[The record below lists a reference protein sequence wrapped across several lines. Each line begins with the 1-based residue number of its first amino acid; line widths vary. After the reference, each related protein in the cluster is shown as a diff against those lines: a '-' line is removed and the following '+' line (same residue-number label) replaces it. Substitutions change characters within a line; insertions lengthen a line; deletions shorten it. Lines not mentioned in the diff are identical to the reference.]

1 MTSTLTSTDRYQAA
15 YEQRQAAD
23 DQFAALRAEAYKRFE
38 SVGFPIARKGNE
50 RWKYTNI
57 ASIARTEYQIS
68 ESVTSPIS
76 IDDIKPHLPAGDS
89 WHTLAFVNGVYSDEL
104 STIGDGQTGITVERL
119 ATTDVVLLDQ
129 LGSVAHIDK
138 DDGFGALNTALFE
151 DGAIVRVSGEVDFES
166 PVHLLFVTTEQAQ
179 PTLTSPRVLV
189 IAEKFSKS
197 LLIESHIGLEAGVG
211 FSNAVT
217 EVIVDEGASLSH
229 YRIMEKGHESFHIG
243 TTRVQQERDSNYTSL
258 SFAFG
263 ARIGRDDLHV
273 LLDGPGS
280 ECMLNGL
287 YMTSETDH
295 LDNHISLTHAKPHA
309 TSKQMYK
316 GILTGKSKAVF
327 SGQVL
332 VEQDAQ
338 KTYAVQRDMN
348 LLLSDGAEVDT
359 KPSLL
364 IYADDVQCFHGAAA
378 GEVDED
384 AIFYM
389 LSRGIDPETASRIL
403 ITAYADE
410 IIDYVE
416 NESLQ
421 GYLKNSVA
429 KLLPVF
435 HF

>member
-15 YEQRQAAD
+15 YQERIAVG
-23 DQFAALRAEAYKRFE
+23 DQFSALREKAYRRFE
-38 SVGFPIARKGNE
+38 SVGFPVARKGNE

-57 ASIARTEYQIS
+57 APIARAEYQIS
-68 ESVTSPIS
+68 ITADSSPT
-76 IDDIKPHLPAGDS
+76 IDEIRSQLPFGDT
-89 WHTLAFVNGVYSDEL
+89 WQTIAFVDGIFSEGL
-104 STIGDGQTGITVERL
+104 STVGDGRPGVSIERL
-119 ATTDVVLLDQ
+119 SATDSPLTSE
-129 LGSVAHIDK
+129 LGSIAQVDE
-138 DDGFGALNTALFE
+138 DDGFGALNTAVFA
-151 DGAIVRVSGEVDFES
+151 DGAVILLNGEIDAES
-166 PVHLLFVTTEQAQ
+166 PVHVLFVTTERSQ
-179 PTLTSPRVLV
+179 PTMTSPRVLV
-189 IAEKFSKS
+189 IAEKFSKAV
-197 LLIESHIGLEAGVG
+197 LIESHIGLESGVQ

-217 EVIVDEGASLSH
+217 EVAVGEGASLSH
-229 YRIMEKGHESFHIG
+229 YRILEKGHESFHIG
-243 TTRVQQERDSNYTSL
+243 TTRVRQEKDSSYTSV

-280 ECMLNGL
+280 ECTLNGL
-287 YMTSETDH
+287 YMTSASDH

-309 TSKQMYK
+309 TSKQLYK

-332 VEQDAQ
+332 VEKDAQ

-389 LSRGIDPETASRIL
+389 LSRGLDRETASRIL

-410 IIDYVE
+410 IINHVE
-416 NESLQ
+416 TESLRAH
-421 GYLKNSVA
+421 LRKSVD

>member
-15 YEQRQAAD
+15 YERRQLAS
-23 DQFAALRAEAYKRFE
+23 DQFAAIREQAYKRFE
-38 SVGFPIARKGNE
+38 SVGLPIARKGNE

-57 ASIARTEYQIS
+57 APIARTEFQIAD
-68 ESVTSPIS
+68 SVGAPVSLAH
-76 IDDIKPHLPAGDS
+76 IKPHLPVGDS
-89 WHTLAFVNGVYSDEL
+89 WRTLAFVDGIYSDEL
-104 STIGDGQTGITVERL
+104 STIGNDQTAITVERL
-119 ATTDVVLLDQ
+119 ATSSVSLSEQ
-129 LGSVAHIDK
+129 IGSVAHINE
-138 DDGFGALNTALFE
+138 DDGFGSLNTALFA
-151 DGAIVRVSGEVDFES
+151 DGAVVRMSGEIDSES
-166 PVHLLFVTTEQAQ
+166 PVHVLFVTTEQPHA
-179 PTLTSPRVLV
+179 TLTSPRVLV

-197 LLIESHIGLEAGVG
+197 VLIESHIGLETGVH

-217 EVIVDEGASLSH
+217 EVIVEEGASLSH
-229 YRIMEKGHESFHIG
+229 YRILEKGHESFHIG
-243 TTRVQQERDSNYTSL
+243 TTRVRLEKDSSYTSI
-258 SFAFG
+258 SFAFA

-280 ECMLNGL
+280 ECTLNGL

-309 TSKQMYK
+309 TSKQLYK

-332 VEQDAQ
+332 VEKDAQ

-410 IIDYVE
+410 IIDFVE
-416 NESLQ
+416 TDSLRAH
-421 GYLKNSVA
+421 LKKSVA

>member
-15 YEQRQAAD
+15 YEQRQAASD
-23 DQFAALRAEAYKRFE
+23 KFAALRTQAYERFE

-57 ASIARTEYQIS
+57 APIARTEFRIPDS
-68 ESVTSPIS
+68 ATAPVSL
-76 IDDIKPHLPAGDS
+76 DDIKQHLPVDDS
-89 WHTLAFVNGVYSDEL
+89 WRTLAFVDGVYSNEL
-104 STIGDGQTGITVERL
+104 STIGNDK
-119 ATTDVVLLDQ
+119 TDVVIERFATANVSLAEE
-129 LGSVAHIDK
+129 LGSVAHIEE
-138 DDGFGALNTALFE
+138 DDGFGSLNTALFA
-151 DGAIVRVSGEVDFES
+151 DGAIVRFSGEIDSES
-166 PVHLLFVTTEQAQ
+166 PVHLLFVTTEHEH

-189 IAEKFSKS
+189 VAEKFSKS
-197 LLIESHIGLEAGVG
+197 VLIESHIGLETGVQ

-217 EVIVDEGASLSH
+217 EVIVEEGASLTH
-229 YRIMEKGHESFHIG
+229 YRILEKGHESFHIG
-243 TTRVQQERDSNYTSL
+243 TTRVRQEKDSSYTSM

-280 ECMLNGL
+280 ECTLNGL

-309 TSKQMYK
+309 TSKQLYK

-332 VEQDAQ
+332 VEKDAQ

-348 LLLSDGAEVDT
+348 LLLSEGAEVDT

-384 AIFYM
+384 AVFYM

-410 IIDYVE
+410 IIEFVE
-416 NESLQ
+416 TESLKAH
-421 GYLKNSVA
+421 LKKSVA

>member
-15 YEQRQAAD
+15 HEQRQAAN
-23 DQFAALRAEAYKRFE
+23 DQFTALRAQAYKRFE
-38 SVGFPIARKGNE
+38 AVGFPVARKGNE

-57 ASIARTEYQIS
+57 APIARGEYEIS
-68 ESVTSPIS
+68 ESPASANIEE
-76 IDDIKPHLPAGDS
+76 IKPQLPSGDS
-89 WHTLAFVNGVYSDEL
+89 WQTMAFVNGVYSDEL
-104 STIGDGQTGITVERL
+104 STIDGSQSEITVERL
-119 ATTDVVLLDQ
+119 ATTDASLSDR
-129 LGSVAHIDK
+129 LGSVAQIDE
-138 DDGFGALNTALFE
+138 DDGFGALNTALFA
-151 DGAIVRVSGEVDFES
+151 DCAVVRVTGEVDTKS
-166 PVHLLFVTTEQAQ
+166 PLQLLFVTTEQPQ

-197 LLIESHIGLEAGVG
+197 VLIESHIGLESGVS

-217 EVIVDEGASLSH
+217 EVIVEEGASLSH
-229 YRIMEKGHESFHIG
+229 YRILEKGHESFHIG
-243 TTRVQQERDSNYTSL
+243 TTRVRQGKDSSYTSQ

-280 ECMLNGL
+280 ECTLNGL
-287 YMTSETDH
+287 YMTSESDH
-295 LDNHISLTHAKPHA
+295 IDNHISLTHAKPHA
-309 TSKQMYK
+309 TSKQLYK
-316 GILTGKSKAVF
+316 GILTGNSKAVF

-378 GEVDED
+378 GEVDKD

-389 LSRGIDPETASRIL
+389 LSRGIDAETASRIL

-410 IIDYVE
+410 VINFVE
-416 NESLQ
+416 TESLQ
-421 GYLKNSVA
+421 AHLKKSVA

>member
-1 MTSTLTSTDRYQAA
+1 MTSILTSTDRYKAA
-15 YEQRQAAD
+15 YEQRQAASD
-23 DQFAALRAEAYKRFE
+23 KFAALRTKGYKRFE

-57 ASIARTEYQIS
+57 APIARTEFEIS
-68 ESVTSPIS
+68 DSAAASLS
-76 IDDIKPHLPAGDS
+76 IDDIKSHLPVGDS
-89 WHTLAFVNGVYSDEL
+89 WRTLAFVDGLYSDEL
-104 STIGDGQTGITVERL
+104 STIGNDQTDVIVERFATANVSL
-119 ATTDVVLLDQ
+119 AEEI
-129 LGSVAHIDK
+129 GSVAHIDE
-138 DDGFGALNTALFE
+138 DDGFASLNTALFA
-151 DGAIVRVSGEVDFES
+151 DGAIVRFSGEIDPES
-166 PVHLLFVTTEQAQ
+166 PVHLLFVTTEREH

-189 IAEKFSKS
+189 VAEKFSKS
-197 LLIESHIGLEAGVG
+197 VLIESHIGLETGVH

-217 EVIVDEGASLSH
+217 EVIVEEGASLTH
-229 YRIMEKGHESFHIG
+229 YRILDKGHQSFHIG
-243 TTRVQQERDSNYTSL
+243 TTRVRQEKDSSYTSM

-280 ECMLNGL
+280 ECTLNGL

-295 LDNHISLTHAKPHA
+295 IDNHISVTHAKPHA
-309 TSKQMYK
+309 TSKQLYK

-332 VEQDAQ
+332 VEKDAQ

-348 LLLSDGAEVDT
+348 LLLSEGAEVDT

-364 IYADDVQCFHGAAA
+364 IYADDVQCFHGAAT
-378 GEVDED
+378 GEVDKD
-384 AIFYM
+384 AIFYL

-410 IIDYVE
+410 IINFVE
-416 NESLQ
+416 TESLQ
-421 GYLKNSVA
+421 EHLKKSVA

-435 HF
+435 QF